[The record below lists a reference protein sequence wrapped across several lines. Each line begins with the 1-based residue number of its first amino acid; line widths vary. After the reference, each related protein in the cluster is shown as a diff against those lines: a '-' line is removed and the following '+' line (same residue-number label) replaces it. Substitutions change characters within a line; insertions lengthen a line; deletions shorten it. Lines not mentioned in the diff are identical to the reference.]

1 MVALIIFFGTLTF
14 WAGLVIA
21 LNPERICGFLQ
32 KHVEGVFLHVLN
44 VAARLVFGL
53 LLLFQSSLSKFSL
66 ITDIIAWFCIAIAL
80 LLIVMGRERF
90 KRSISWAIT
99 LIEANSRV
107 AGSLVMT
114 FGAFLIYAFT

>member
-1 MVALIIFFGTLTF
+1 MVAVIIIFGTLIF
-14 WAGLVIA
+14 WAGLGIL
-21 LNPERICGFLQ
+21 LNPERICGFLR
-32 KHVEGVFLHVLN
+32 KHEEGVVLHVLN
-44 VAARLVFGL
+44 VTVRVVFGL

-90 KRSISWAIT
+90 KRSISWAIA
-99 LIEANSRV
+99 LVEANSRV

-114 FGAFLIYAFT
+114 FGAFLIYAFA